1 MVTDPIADLL
11 VRIQNAAGRGHASVS
26 VPASKLKADL
36 LRVLKAEGF
45 INEYEKTTMDGHP
58 TLNVQL
64 RYIAEGEPVI
74 TGMRRVSRPGR
85 RVYVGRRDVKA
96 VMGGMGLA
104 IISTSKGLMTDHESR
119 RANLGGEVL
128 CEVW

>member
-45 INEYEKTTMDGHP
+45 INEYEKTTIDGHP
-58 TLNVQL
+58 TLQVQL
-64 RYIAEGEPVI
+64 RYVAEGEPVI

-96 VMGGMGLA
+96 VMGGMGLT

>member
-11 VRIQNAAGRGHASVS
+11 VRIQNAADRGHTSVS
-26 VPASKLKADL
+26 IPASKLKADV
-36 LRVLKAEGF
+36 LRVLKTEGF
-45 INEYEKTTMDGHP
+45 INEVEKTTVDGHP
-58 TLNVQL
+58 ALQVQL
-64 RYIAEGEPVI
+64 RYVAEGQSVI

-96 VMGGMGLA
+96 VMGGMGLS

>member
-11 VRIQNAAGRGHASVS
+11 VRIQNAAGRGHTSVS
-26 VPASKLKADL
+26 VPASKLKADV

-45 INEYEKTTMDGHP
+45 INEYEQTTVDGHP
-58 TLNVQL
+58 ALQVQL
-64 RYIAEGEPVI
+64 RYVAERQPVI

-96 VMGGMGLA
+96 VMAGMGLA
-104 IISTSKGLMTDHESR
+104 IISTSKGLMTDQESR
-119 RANLGGEVL
+119 RENLGGEVL

>member
-26 VPASKLKADL
+26 VPASKLKAEV

-45 INEYEKTTMDGHP
+45 INEFEKTTVGGHAA
-58 TLNVQL
+58 LQIQL
-64 RYIAEGEPVI
+64 RYVAEGQPVI
-74 TGMRRVSRPGR
+74 TGMRRVSKPGR
-85 RVYVGRRDVKA
+85 RVYVGRRDVNA
-96 VMGGMGLA
+96 VMAGMGLS
-104 IISTSKGLMTDHESR
+104 IISTSKGLMTDQESR

>member
-11 VRIQNAAGRGHASVS
+11 VRIQNGVSRGHQSVT
-26 VPASKLKADL
+26 VPASKLKSEI
-36 LRVLKAEGF
+36 LRVLKSEGF
-45 INEYEKTTMDGHP
+45 ISEYEPATVDGHP
-58 TLNVQL
+58 ALQIRL
-64 RYIAEGEPVI
+64 RYVAEGQPVI

-85 RVYVGRRDVKA
+85 RVYVGRREVTP
-96 VMGGMGLA
+96 VMGGMGLS

>member
-26 VPASKLKADL
+26 VPASKLKADV

-45 INEYEKTTMDGHP
+45 INEYEKTTVDGHP
-58 TLNVQL
+58 ALQVQL
-64 RYIAEGEPVI
+64 RYVAEGQPVI

-85 RVYVGRRDVKA
+85 RVYVGRRDVNA

>member
-11 VRIQNAAGRGHASVS
+11 VRIQNGVSRGHPSVT
-26 VPASKLKADL
+26 VPASKLKGEI
-36 LRVLKAEGF
+36 LRVLKSEGF
-45 INEYEKTTMDGHP
+45 ITEYERTAVDGHP
-58 TLNVQL
+58 ALQIRL
-64 RYIAEGEPVI
+64 RYVAEGQPVI
-74 TGMRRVSRPGR
+74 TGMRRVSKPGR
-85 RVYVGRRDVKA
+85 RVYVGRRDVTP
-96 VMGGMGLA
+96 VMGGMGLS